1 MTSFKELKQKLTGKN
16 TQENLPEP
24 KTIEENLNSNLE
36 YEECRY
42 LMNLIA
48 KSDFK
53 GTDIQIL
60 YNIVL
65 KLQTIIKDKLDS
77 DGKF

>member
-1 MTSFKELKQKLTGKN
+1 MASFKELKQKLSGKI

>member
-1 MTSFKELKQKLTGKN
+1 MASFKELKQKLTGKN

-24 KTIEENLNSNLE
+24 KTIEENSNSNLE

>member
-1 MTSFKELKQKLTGKN
+1 MASFKELKQKLTGKN